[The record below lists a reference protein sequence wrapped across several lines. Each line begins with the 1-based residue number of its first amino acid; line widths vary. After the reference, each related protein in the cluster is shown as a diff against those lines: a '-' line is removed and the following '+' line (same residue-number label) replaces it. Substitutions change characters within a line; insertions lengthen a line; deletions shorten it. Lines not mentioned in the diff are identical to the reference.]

1 MATTHLTRRSPV
13 RIARTARRTTRSPGT
28 PKPPQFTRMKEGS
41 FTIEAPK
48 GYLSSAVLKLVGLE
62 GKQRVYALAL
72 LVGRNEEDTVAV
84 RYKCTGT
91 DTIRCDIPVGSFT
104 SIAALEHSLMEF
116 LKGDGDLEG
125 DPPTIKH

>member
-1 MATTHLTRRSPV
+1 
-13 RIARTARRTTRSPGT
+13 
-28 PKPPQFTRMKEGS
+28 MKEGR

-48 GYLSSAVLKLVGLE
+48 GYLSSAILKLVGLE

-72 LVGRNEEDTVAV
+72 LVGRNEDTVAV

-91 DTIRCDIPVGSFT
+91 DTIRCDIPVCSFT
-104 SIAALEHSLMEF
+104 SIAPLEHSLMEF
-116 LKGDGDLEG
+116 LKGDGHLEG